1 MRETRG
7 VSRGS
12 ENWPTREEKALCT
25 GVGPAGDG
33 AAEVKG
39 TGSTVSV
46 PRSVPRG
53 SNTPTLHRIKEGTES
68 EEGSMPVGVV
78 KWFNDQRGYGFITPD
93 EGERDVFVHSSGVQG
108 TGQGSLREGQRV
120 EFEVIQGEKGPQA
133 SNVRPVG

>member
-1 MRETRG
+1 MVLPLPTPDAVAALIADTATLEDRRRSEEYREHCIH
-7 VSRGS
+7 
-12 ENWPTREEKALCT
+12 PAL
-25 GVGPAGDG
+25 G
-33 AAEVKG
+33 A
-39 TGSTVSV
+39 
-46 PRSVPRG
+46 RG

-93 EGERDVFVHSSGVQG
+93 EGEKDVFVHSSGVQG

-120 EFEVIQGEKGPQA
+120 EFEVTQGEKGPQA